1 MAGNAPRILF
11 ITTPI
16 RPVPTDFV
24 PIGSLSVMTTLRRA
38 GYTGVEFYNID
49 LLRPSYED
57 ALARI
62 VAAKPDILAVSA
74 VVSTAYAYTKRIT
87 LDVKKAL
94 PGTTVIL
101 GGNLGAS
108 AEILLRKTGVE
119 YIATGEGETTMLE
132 FVKAFERGASKEDYR
147 AVPGLAFLDGKGE
160 LAVTRFPD
168 PLPPERI
175 YDVDLGILEELGQLQ
190 YFIRPAAEAEQLA
203 VAGRSDPRVRRVK
216 ELGLKSAQLVGSKGC
231 VARCT
236 FCHRWDKGI
245 RYIPMDVLMER
256 VDWLIKEHNVGHLRM
271 GDENFGTDKK
281 WLGEWIAAMKKR
293 NILWEVGGMR
303 VNCISPEW
311 IERMRDAGCL
321 TIYYGMES
329 GSQRMLD
336 VMEKKTTAQQNRDTM
351 RWMIERGMHTI
362 MQLIVGM
369 PGENHSTVAE
379 TADYIASAATIDP
392 KWNPNNVSVNFAQAL
407 PGTPLYET
415 GRARGL
421 IGRTLDDEEAYLLK
435 ISDRDARD
443 GETTVNFTGYP
454 RLILEKW
461 HFQLENAGRHAYIA
475 KYGIEAYRKVL
486 ADSAMFEEVKPD
498 SGYFADPARS
508 VEQGVVVESGHVT
521 NSLHAKKD
529 NTKFDSA
536 RYPSVWSLIRRRKF
550 YMIPIL
556 HPLLFMRLRPLATL
570 LVFLNA
576 SRKYGLRRAPKLV
589 TEYLA
594 WRAALLLGTFRSM
607 GHLSLRKLVA
617 QEAPNGLPGDTPAMA
632 VLRAGR

>member
-1 MAGNAPRILF
+1 MNGPSPRILF

-16 RPVPTDFV
+16 RPVPTDYL
-24 PIGSLSVMTTLRRA
+24 PIGSLSVMSTLRRA
-38 GYTGVEFYNID
+38 GYKGVEFYNID
-49 LLRPSYED
+49 LLRPDYEA
-57 ALARI
+57 ALAHI

-94 PGTTVIL
+94 PGTTIIL

-108 AEILLRKTGVE
+108 AEILLRRAGVE

-132 FVKAFERGASKEDYR
+132 FVRAWERRPAKSEYQK
-147 AVPGLAFLDGKGE
+147 VPGLSFLDEKGE
-160 LAVTRFPD
+160 VVVTPFPEQ
-168 PLPPERI
+168 LKAERV
-175 YDVDLGILEELGQLQ
+175 YDVDMSILEELDQLK
-190 YFIRPAAEAEQLA
+190 YFIRPAAQAEQLA
-203 VAGRSDPRVRRVK
+203 VAGRSDPRVQRVK
-216 ELGLKSAQLVGSKGC
+216 KLGMKSAQLVGSKGC

-281 WLGEWIAAMKKR
+281 WLGEWIENIKKR

-303 VNCISPEW
+303 VNCISPDW

-329 GSQRMLD
+329 GSQRMLE

-351 RWMIERGMHTI
+351 KWMIERGLHTI

-369 PGENHSTVAE
+369 PGETHSTVAE
-379 TADYIASAATIDP
+379 TADYIAYCATLDS

-407 PGTPLYET
+407 PGTPLYEI
-415 GRARGL
+415 GRGRGL

-475 KYGIEAYRKVL
+475 KYGIDAYRKVL

-508 VEQGVVVESGHVT
+508 VEQGVVVEAGHVT
-521 NSLHAKKD
+521 NSMHGKKD
-529 NTKFDSA
+529 ATKFDSA
-536 RYPSVWSLIRRRKF
+536 RYPSVWNLMRRRKF

-556 HPLLFMRLRPLATL
+556 HPVLFMRLRPLATL
-570 LVFLNA
+570 LVLLNA
-576 SRKYGLRRAPKLV
+576 TRKYGLSKAPWLIG
-589 TEYLA
+589 EYLS
-594 WRAALLLGTFRSM
+594 WRWSLLIGAFRSSP
-607 GHLSLRKLVA
+607 HRSLRKVVA
-617 QEAPNGLPGDTPAMA
+617 EEAPTGLPGDAPAMA